1 MINKAQKKLMTT
13 VTAIA
18 AILLALLTVIT
29 VVMYSMKEYM
39 DQYLGRGEMVT
50 TDTGE
55 GLEANYIEYEFN
67 SAVESRDN
75 AAKVTQET
83 AEEGIVLLKNEN
95 KALPLAKSAKVTIL
109 GYYSW
114 HNNMAG
120 GEDPS
125 TTTNAVSIGAGIANY
140 FDTNEAVTNLYAKSN
155 GDFSDPA
162 GSLDSAKSTFS
173 EYDTAII
180 TLKRNS
186 GEGNDQVMDSGS
198 SEFNRTGLSVN
209 NSELALIDYACKN
222 FNKVIIVV
230 NAANTMELG
239 FLDPNDPGYKTPG
252 MYTDPYSGNTY
263 NFSKIVGAYWAG
275 CCGSQGGTALA
286 RILCGEVNPSGHT
299 PDTYARYL
307 RNDPTYV
314 NFGNFEYT
322 NGAQLNSYAT
332 STFFV
337 EYEENI
343 YIDYFYHETAA
354 YEASKGNYAG
364 YDYDTEVVYP
374 FGYGL
379 SYTTFSQEYAETPV
393 FDEKSET
400 YTFKVKVTNTGS
412 VAGKGVAQIYVS
424 QPYTSGQVEK
434 AHVQLIGFG
443 KTQIL
448 QPGASEVLTISA
460 SRDYFSSY
468 DYLNEKAYILDAGN
482 YKFYL
487 SENSHSWAEL
497 SDTDTSKVWTQNV
510 DKKIVY
516 NEKNG
521 KRTTDETVATNV
533 MDDELNYKF
542 KAYNEGYTGDGYA
555 HDMTRANFKASF
567 PTAPTGNDYVVSDE
581 RAKKQIAK
589 YDVWADENQYI
600 EEMPETNT
608 DETSYTLADM
618 RGVDFD
624 DPKWDDYINQF
635 TVESM
640 ANMYS
645 NGGWNELADEEN
657 GVPTSY
663 DADSPYGFYAGQLQ
677 FKEKNVWYC
686 GAPMLAAT
694 FNTEL
699 ARRVGEAFGEEAWQQ
714 KQSDGAPI
722 TGVYGFGMNQH
733 RSAFGGR
740 NYEYYSADP
749 VLCGKMGA
757 SEAGGASEKGLIV
770 FMKHFVLNDQE
781 LNRQKNG
788 YCSWVNEQAF
798 REVYLKAWSIYMKE
812 ATMTVKYYGTDENG
826 EYEMKSKEM
835 TAATGIMTCYNR
847 IGGIWGGAS
856 ACINEILRG
865 EYGFTGTVVTDAGG
879 EPNTYMTTDF
889 GLRRGQNLTLCN
901 NGSNGLYDTESAT
914 AVYWLKVST
923 KHLLYNKANSNC
935 VMGLAPGAAFYYTMS
950 PWQIAL
956 IAAWVVV
963 GLLVAAAVVVDV
975 LVAKNVIKVQEKVK
989 AAKTNDEDDY

>member
-13 VTAIA
+13 VTVIA
-18 AILLALLTVIT
+18 AILLALLIVVT

-39 DQYLGRGEMVT
+39 DQYLGRGEMIT

-55 GLEANYIEYEFN
+55 DLDANYIEYEFN
-67 SAVESRDN
+67 SAAESRDN

-95 KALPLAKSAKVTIL
+95 NALPLAKSTKVTIL

-125 TTTNAVSIGAGIANY
+125 TTENAVSIGAGIANY
-140 FDTNEAVTNLYAKSN
+140 FDTNETVTNLYSRAN
-155 GDFSDPA
+155 GDFADPA
-162 GSLDSAKSTFS
+162 SGLDSAKSTFA

-180 TLKRNS
+180 TFKRNS

-198 SEFNRTGLSVN
+198 AEYNRTGLSIN

-222 FNKVIIVV
+222 FNKVIIVI

-239 FLDPNDPGYKTPG
+239 FLDPEDPNYKTPG

-263 NFSKIVGAYWAG
+263 DFSKIVGAYWAG

-314 NFGNFEYT
+314 NFGNFEYS

-343 YIDYFYHETAA
+343 YIDYYYHETAA
-354 YEASKGNYAG
+354 YEAGKGNYAG

-379 SYTTFSQEYAETPV
+379 SYTTFSQEYAETPS

-424 QPYTSGQVEK
+424 QPYEAGQVEK

-448 QPGASEVLTISA
+448 QPGESEVLTITA

-468 DYLNEKAYILDAGN
+468 DYLDEKAYILDAGN

-497 SDTDTSKVWTQNV
+497 SDTDTSKVWIQNV
-510 DKKIVY
+510 SSKIVY
-516 NEKNG
+516 NEANG

-555 HDMTRANFKASF
+555 HNMTRADFKASF
-567 PTAPTGNDYVVSDE
+567 PTAPTG
-581 RAKKQIAK
+581 
-589 YDVWADENQYI
+589 
-600 EEMPETNT
+600 
-608 DETSYTLADM
+608 
-618 RGVDFD
+618 
-624 DPKWDDYINQF
+624 
-635 TVESM
+635 
-640 ANMYS
+640 
-645 NGGWNELADEEN
+645 
-657 GVPTSY
+657 
-663 DADSPYGFYAGQLQ
+663 
-677 FKEKNVWYC
+677 
-686 GAPMLAAT
+686 
-694 FNTEL
+694 
-699 ARRVGEAFGEEAWQQ
+699 RR
-714 KQSDGAPI
+714 
-722 TGVYGFGMNQH
+722 
-733 RSAFGGR
+733 
-740 NYEYYSADP
+740 
-749 VLCGKMGA
+749 
-757 SEAGGASEKGLIV
+757 
-770 FMKHFVLNDQE
+770 
-781 LNRQKNG
+781 
-788 YCSWVNEQAF
+788 
-798 REVYLKAWSIYMKE
+798 
-812 ATMTVKYYGTDENG
+812 
-826 EYEMKSKEM
+826 
-835 TAATGIMTCYNR
+835 
-847 IGGIWGGAS
+847 
-856 ACINEILRG
+856 
-865 EYGFTGTVVTDAGG
+865 
-879 EPNTYMTTDF
+879 
-889 GLRRGQNLTLCN
+889 LRR
-901 NGSNGLYDTESAT
+901 YRRES
-914 AVYWLKVST
+914 
-923 KHLLYNKANSNC
+923 
-935 VMGLAPGAAFYYTMS
+935 
-950 PWQIAL
+950 Q
-956 IAAWVVV
+956 
-963 GLLVAAAVVVDV
+963 
-975 LVAKNVIKVQEKVK
+975 
-989 AAKTNDEDDY
+989 KTDC

>member
-13 VTAIA
+13 VTVIA
-18 AILLALLTVIT
+18 AILLALLIVVT

-39 DQYLGRGEMVT
+39 DQYLGRGEMIT

-55 GLEANYIEYEFN
+55 DLDANYIEYEFN
-67 SAVESRDN
+67 SAAESRDN

-95 KALPLAKSAKVTIL
+95 NALPLAKSTKVTIL

-125 TTTNAVSIGAGIANY
+125 TTENAVSIGAGIANY
-140 FDTNEAVTNLYAKSN
+140 FDTNETVTNLYSRAN
-155 GDFSDPA
+155 GDFADPA
-162 GSLDSAKSTFS
+162 SGLDSAKSTFA

-180 TLKRNS
+180 TFKRNS

-198 SEFNRTGLSVN
+198 AEYNRTGLSIN

-222 FNKVIIVV
+222 FNKVIIVI

-239 FLDPNDPGYKTPG
+239 FLDPEDPNYKTPG

-263 NFSKIVGAYWAG
+263 DFSKIVGAYWAG

-314 NFGNFEYT
+314 NFGNFEYS

-343 YIDYFYHETAA
+343 YIDYYYHETAA
-354 YEASKGNYAG
+354 YEAGKGNYAG

-379 SYTTFSQEYAETPV
+379 SYTTFSQEYAETPS

-424 QPYTSGQVEK
+424 QPYEAGQVEK

-448 QPGASEVLTISA
+448 QPGESEVLTITA

-468 DYLNEKAYILDAGN
+468 DYLDEKAYILDAGN

-497 SDTDTSKVWTQNV
+497 SDTDTSKVWIQNV
-510 DKKIVY
+510 SSKIVY
-516 NEKNG
+516 NEANG

-555 HDMTRANFKASF
+555 HNMTRADFKASF
-567 PTAPTGNDYVVSDE
+567 PTAPTDDDYVVTDE
-581 RAKKQIAK
+581 RAK
-589 YDVWADENQYI
+589 NRLL
-600 EEMPETNT
+600 NT
-608 DETSYTLADM
+608 TYGRTKISISK
-618 RGVDFD
+618 RC
-624 DPKWDDYINQF
+624 PKR
-635 TVESM
+635 T
-640 ANMYS
+640 
-645 NGGWNELADEEN
+645 
-657 GVPTSY
+657 
-663 DADSPYGFYAGQLQ
+663 
-677 FKEKNVWYC
+677 
-686 GAPMLAAT
+686 PMKLLILSRICAALIST
-694 FNTEL
+694 IPSGTTI
-699 ARRVGEAFGEEAWQQ
+699 
-714 KQSDGAPI
+714 SI
-722 TGVYGFGMNQH
+722 SS
-733 RSAFGGR
+733 RSIPWR
-740 NYEYYSADP
+740 
-749 VLCGKMGA
+749 K
-757 SEAGGASEKGLIV
+757 
-770 FMKHFVLNDQE
+770 
-781 LNRQKNG
+781 
-788 YCSWVNEQAF
+788 CS
-798 REVYLKAWSIYMKE
+798 R
-812 ATMTVKYYGTDENG
+812 
-826 EYEMKSKEM
+826 
-835 TAATGIMTCYNR
+835 
-847 IGGIWGGAS
+847 
-856 ACINEILRG
+856 
-865 EYGFTGTVVTDAGG
+865 
-879 EPNTYMTTDF
+879 
-889 GLRRGQNLTLCN
+889 
-901 NGSNGLYDTESAT
+901 T
-914 AVYWLKVST
+914 AVGTNLPT
-923 KHLLYNKANSNC
+923 KRTAFPRAMTRTALTASMRDSFNSKKRTC
-935 VMGLAPGAAFYYTMS
+935 G
-950 PWQIAL
+950 
-956 IAAWVVV
+956 IAALPCSR
-963 GLLVAAAVVVDV
+963 LLSTPS
-975 LVAKNVIKVQEKVK
+975 LRE
-989 AAKTNDEDDY
+989 E